1 MNKNEYNWNEYNK
14 NSLDKNN
21 IEEYNLTPNTPIY
34 KVRQDL
40 NSKIYI
46 INKKLLTITE
56 CEYFGNLDVLIL
68 QIPKKH
74 LITKPSDYRINIIQR
89 CGEEIFNELIKNPIL
104 SPGEC
109 ILTSS
114 FKLHNVKYLIHSALP
129 KFSFNYSEASYSA
142 LHLSIRNSLDI
153 CIENNYKNIIFGKD
167 IFQPTE
173 NFPLNEATEVIIR
186 TLRKVLENFGEYFS
200 NIIIAIDD
208 ENIFNT
214 IIFYM
219 KIFFPRNKEEE
230 NKYKKY
236 IKPLQTTNF
245 GDLILPQRS
254 IKINK
259 FIKEKDLRNFNFKNN
274 DLIGFDFEEGN
285 NDYINDKIRIGEVF
299 KEEIDFAK
307 KFYYLNN
314 KEYNESL
321 ETYFDDLNCLQFKG
335 TDINKR
341 QIFFLYLKLIN
352 FNKLEDYQLENDFL
366 LYCYQYFK
374 NNFQNGKNLSLI
386 ILCKDIDKINYP
398 PKGIIETVQK
408 MLLSISTLNAISD
421 IKNIQICFLL
431 PDFLFKCYYQVIKI
445 FIKNT
450 IIDQIKIYESY
461 EEFNEDYFLDLDNE
475 LEKRINNTLSRITDK
490 YEEIYDK
497 KKEKEN
503 IEKYSKTR
511 FKENYFLS
519 KKKSNL

>member
-208 ENIFNT
+208 ENI
-214 IIFYM
+214 
-219 KIFFPRNKEEE
+219 
-230 NKYKKY
+230 
-236 IKPLQTTNF
+236 
-245 GDLILPQRS
+245 
-254 IKINK
+254 
-259 FIKEKDLRNFNFKNN
+259 
-274 DLIGFDFEEGN
+274 
-285 NDYINDKIRIGEVF
+285 
-299 KEEIDFAK
+299 
-307 KFYYLNN
+307 
-314 KEYNESL
+314 
-321 ETYFDDLNCLQFKG
+321 
-335 TDINKR
+335 
-341 QIFFLYLKLIN
+341 
-352 FNKLEDYQLENDFL
+352 
-366 LYCYQYFK
+366 
-374 NNFQNGKNLSLI
+374 
-386 ILCKDIDKINYP
+386 
-398 PKGIIETVQK
+398 
-408 MLLSISTLNAISD
+408 
-421 IKNIQICFLL
+421 
-431 PDFLFKCYYQVIKI
+431 
-445 FIKNT
+445 
-450 IIDQIKIYESY
+450 
-461 EEFNEDYFLDLDNE
+461 
-475 LEKRINNTLSRITDK
+475 
-490 YEEIYDK
+490 
-497 KKEKEN
+497 
-503 IEKYSKTR
+503 
-511 FKENYFLS
+511 
-519 KKKSNL
+519 